1 MKQNKN
7 KKNLYLQN
15 IIEAYNPYNNLNA
28 SERAAMSY
36 EKQRNNL
43 TTIGTQGCFDIR
55 AKRLQQN
62 WQSDS
67 IIYKNKRKKK
77 MKRKPK
83 IAKGNYYTIIY

>member
-1 MKQNKN
+1 M
-7 KKNLYLQN
+7 QN

-67 IIYKNKRKKK
+67 IIYKNKRKKEDEGK
-77 MKRKPK
+77 TEDGKRKLLYHYLLNIK
-83 IAKGNYYTIIY
+83 VH

>member
-1 MKQNKN
+1 M
-7 KKNLYLQN
+7 QN

-67 IIYKNKRKKK
+67 IIYKNKKKKK
-77 MKRKPK
+77 MKGKPK
-83 IAKGNYYTIIY
+83 MAKGNYYTIIY

>member
-1 MKQNKN
+1 MEQNAYLNFLEKEAKKKKKKTSKGVFKEQQHKLRHETKQKQ
-7 KKNLYLQN
+7 KNLYLQN

-55 AKRLQQN
+55 A
-62 WQSDS
+62 
-67 IIYKNKRKKK
+67 
-77 MKRKPK
+77 
-83 IAKGNYYTIIY
+83 

>member
-55 AKRLQQN
+55 A
-62 WQSDS
+62 
-67 IIYKNKRKKK
+67 
-77 MKRKPK
+77 
-83 IAKGNYYTIIY
+83 